1 MNRSLSNFQT
11 NLNDIDALLDLSSSI
26 DSVEQRAI
34 FRSAVV
40 LLIASWEQHIE
51 QLAESSVSVLTDRLR
66 DSTTLPVN
74 VKQKIAL
81 FSVSEK
87 RNNQQEF
94 SDSVWMFADKG
105 WKIAY
110 ISYCENLTSN
120 LHTAS
125 PSNVRELY
133 KKVLGIRNITRSW
146 HFRGLAPEEC
156 VVKLDDL
163 VDLRHDIAHGANE
176 RYEELEEANI
186 REQKEFVASIAQDTY
201 QTIFDHTA
209 ELSFSQALEYSLAP
223 AYFSAIIEFA
233 ARKGDRIL
241 TLNEIKEIGSSA
253 QGNHNKLC
261 YEPWALLEFID
272 RITRL
277 IPDRLIQFHNNE
289 ISLPREILVFDND
302 EAIAKPGTREVLF
315 SGLQQT

>member
-1 MNRSLSNFQT
+1 M
-11 NLNDIDALLDLSSSI
+11 
-26 DSVEQRAI
+26 
-34 FRSAVV
+34 
-40 LLIASWEQHIE
+40 
-51 QLAESSVSVLTDRLR
+51 
-66 DSTTLPVN
+66 
-74 VKQKIAL
+74 

-87 RNNQQEF
+87 RNNQQKF
-94 SDSVWMFADKG
+94 SDSVWVFADKG
-105 WKIAY
+105 WKVAY

-133 KKVLGIRNITRSW
+133 KKVLGIRNITRAW

-186 REQKEFVASIAQDTY
+186 RDQKEFIASIAQDTY
-201 QTIFDHTA
+201 QIIFDRTA

-223 AYFSAIIEFA
+223 AYNSVIISFA
-233 ARKGDRIL
+233 ARKGDSIL
-241 TLNEIKEIGSSA
+241 TLNEIKSLGSSA

-261 YEPWALLEFID
+261 YEPWALLEFLN
-272 RITRL
+272 RITRR
-277 IPDRLIQFHNNE
+277 IPDRLIQFFNNE
-289 ISLPREILVFDND
+289 LSLPLEILVFDNS
-302 EAIAKPGTREVLF
+302 ESIAKPGTREVFF
-315 SGLQQT
+315 SELQ